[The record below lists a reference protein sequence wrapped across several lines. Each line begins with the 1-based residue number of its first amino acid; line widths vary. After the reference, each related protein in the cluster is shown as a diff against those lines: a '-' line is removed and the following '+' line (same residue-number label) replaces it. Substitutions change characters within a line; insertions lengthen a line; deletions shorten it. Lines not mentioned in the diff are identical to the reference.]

1 MLNYLPDE
9 RQVDQSY
16 DRGEHGAKD
25 RKKEQRLPAIDVG
38 ETTWEKNKKSNLI
51 HRSVGKPSLL
61 LLKHLNKD
69 IQEPEQDMVINP

>member
-25 RKKEQRLPAIDVG
+25 GKKEQRLPAIDVG
-38 ETTWEKNKKSNLI
+38 ETTWKKI
-51 HRSVGKPSLL
+51 RKA
-61 LLKHLNKD
+61 
-69 IQEPEQDMVINP
+69 I